1 MSDAT
6 ETETAAEVPRPLPL
20 RRNHG
25 FRMLWI
31 GQLLSD
37 SGSEVGMLANN
48 SNPLVSLWGA
58 ARRIAYFMR
67 AGRCKHSR
75 RHEGDFG
82 RAKHRRFAP
91 ARRHGVRL
99 TRPTNSLSLQV
110 IR

>member
-37 SGSEVGMLANN
+37 SGSEVGIRG
-48 SNPLVSLWGA
+48 PLVNFAFNGVLFTIILAMRQHGSSALVIGLVQAAIMGA
-58 ARRIAYFMR
+58 VSSA
-67 AGRCKHSR
+67 
-75 RHEGDFG
+75 
-82 RAKHRRFAP
+82 
-91 ARRHGVRL
+91 V
-99 TRPTNSLSLQV
+99 
-110 IR
+110 